1 MKYINFHWGKEK
13 LRTRRRKHNRYLD
26 LIDSLTSL
34 KRNYSIF
41 YTVGSTHYTVQQFI
55 HISYYYIHIQYIWS
69 IRQSLVREIKD
80 NEFIVSVSMNSPTG
94 RKYVQFIFIFNP
106 SRLGDI

>member
-55 HISYYYIHIQYIWS
+55 HISYYYTIYNIWS
-69 IRQSLVREIKD
+69 IRQSLVREIKN

>member
-55 HISYYYIHIQYIWS
+55 HISYYYIQYMEY
-69 IRQSLVREIKD
+69 QTESLVREIKN

>member
-1 MKYINFHWGKEK
+1 M
-13 LRTRRRKHNRYLD
+13 RTRRRKHNRYLD

-55 HISYYYIHIQYIWS
+55 HISYYYTIYNIWS
-69 IRQSLVREIKD
+69 IRQSLVREIKN